1 VQQAQPIIT
10 WTLFVLGAGF
20 LVANTKLLFE
30 YIQFVKRRRAALLTW
45 QPPKP
50 PYYGMAIAIGVSL
63 GILVVAKVLVHRQI
77 FGEMMMFV
85 YYACLTPLSRRI
97 GRGFYE
103 DGIWADSSFIPFN
116 EIAGLTWRESE
127 QGVTLVII
135 SRLRNLARVLRVPI
149 DKYSAA
155 RRLLR
160 DKIGEH
166 AIHFTGT
173 GLDLGAHDER
183 DEA

>member
-1 VQQAQPIIT
+1 MGRLDLVT
-10 WTLFVLGAGF
+10 STLVVLGIGF
-20 LVANTKLLFE
+20 LIANARLVLE
-30 YIQFVKRRRAALLTW
+30 LVRYRRRRRSALLTW
-45 QPPKP
+45 TGPPP
-50 PYYGMAIAIGVSL
+50 PYYGLTLALGVATGL
-63 GILVVAKVLVHRQI
+63 LVAFKILVVHRQA
-77 FGEMMMFV
+77 FGEAMMFV
-85 YYACLTPLSRRI
+85 YFGYLVPLTRRI
-97 GRGFYE
+97 SRGFYE
-103 DGIWADSSFIPFN
+103 DGIWADSTFIPYN
-116 EIAGLTWRESE
+116 DVGGISWRESE
-127 QGVTLVII
+127 HSVSLIVI

>member
-1 VQQAQPIIT
+1 VPPGQSIVT
-10 WTLFVLGAGF
+10 TTLLVLGVGF
-20 LVANTKLLFE
+20 LIADARLLVE
-30 YIQFVKRRRAALLTW
+30 YLQFMQRRRTALLTW
-45 QPPKP
+45 EPPKP

-63 GILVVAKVLVHRQI
+63 GILVVAKLLIHRQV

-85 YYACLTPLSRRI
+85 YYACLTPLRRRI

-103 DGIWADSSFIPFN
+103 EGIWADSTFVPFH
-116 EIAGLTWRESE
+116 EIGGLSWRESE
-127 QGVTLVII
+127 HDAALVII
-135 SRLRNLARVLRVPI
+135 SRLRNLARVLRVPG
-149 DKYSAA
+149 DKYAAA
-155 RRLLR
+155 RRILR

-173 GLDLGAHDER
+173 GLDLGARDER